1 MEVPLL
7 PFHGSAT
14 VPGGGPRRL
23 DLLAIAG
30 PFFEMEE
37 SDAKILALET
47 FRVEQ
52 VPPTVYYVP
61 NFISELEETYLLHQV
76 YAAPK
81 PKWTQLSGR
90 KLQNWGGLPHPK
102 GMVPEKLPAWL
113 QSYAEKISSLGAF
126 GGKPANHVLV
136 NEYLPGQGIM
146 SDMPAP
152 SSLMKTDLCTSPPS
166 PPSAWDRTR
175 CWTSTIP
182 SAGGSTWTASRSLR
196 LRQRSS
202 ATSGPCF
209 WSHAASWSC
218 GRTCTSVTCTGFN
231 PPPPTPSRRKWPTW
245 RPAVWRSGTSC
256 AGEPGCRSP
265 SATSPRARRQGGNI
279 FLKHS
284 SSCPTERNLWQLS
297 NHPSV
302 FPPWNLTLTSK
313 GF

>member
-1 MEVPLL
+1 MVLLLL

-23 DLLAIAG
+23 DLPAIAG
-30 PFFEMEE
+30 PFFDMEE
-37 SDAKILALET
+37 PRAKILALET

-61 NFISELEETYLLHQV
+61 NFISKSEETYLLHQV

-90 KLQNWGGLPHPK
+90 KLQNWGGLPHAK
-102 GMVPEKLPAWL
+102 GMVPEKLPTWL

-126 GGKPANHVLV
+126 GGKLANHVLV

-152 SSLMKTDLCTSPPS
+152 SSLMKMDLCTSPPS
-166 PPSAWDRTR
+166 PPSAWDHTR

-182 SAGGSTWTASRSLR
+182 SAGGSTRTASRSPR
-196 LRQRSS
+196 PRQRSS
-202 ATSGPCF
+202 ATSCPCC
-209 WSHAASWSC
+209 WSRAASWFC
-218 GRTCTSVTCTGFN
+218 GRTCTSVTCTGSD

-245 RPAVWRSGTSC
+245 RPAARHSGTSC

-265 SATSPRARRQGGNI
+265 SATSPR
-279 FLKHS
+279 
-284 SSCPTERNLWQLS
+284 C
-297 NHPSV
+297 
-302 FPPWNLTLTSK
+302 
-313 GF
+313 